1 MSEWQ
6 LHTLTKGALVEQ
18 ILKLQHN
25 IKLLTDYSESLA
37 LQTRPMGAQLTLLAL
52 ENQGL
57 WSGLKLKEKKISQRN
72 ALFADGRGK
81 ETTGDVFYELRKN
94 LDAQV
99 SAAKA
104 EMERNRAER
113 AAQKAVWTVQK
124 EEHDKKK
131 ADLAA

>member
-1 MSEWQ
+1 
-6 LHTLTKGALVEQ
+6 
-18 ILKLQHN
+18 
-25 IKLLTDYSESLA
+25 
-37 LQTRPMGAQLTLLAL
+37 MGTQLTLLAL

-57 WSGLKLKEKKISQRN
+57 WSGLKLKEKKNSQQN
-72 ALFADGRGK
+72 ALSADGRGK
-81 ETTGDVFYELRKN
+81 EMTGDVFYELRKN

-104 EMERNRAER
+104 ETERNRAER
-113 AAQKAVWTVQK
+113 AAWKAVWTVQK